1 VRRIALAFVATA
13 AALALPSLAHA
24 ACGVTHSPVS
34 GRAPLTVTF
43 TAACASTSY
52 QWSFGDGATGTG
64 QTVRHVY
71 ATGVFRPTLTTDAD
85 PAPEPAATVLSIALK
100 LSGPAKARYAQWV
113 TLHATVTPRLP
124 VTVHG
129 RRFVH
134 GKLRVRVLST
144 APWVAHAGNVTAT
157 AHVVA
162 IPRLVV
168 RLVGEPIV
176 GGRVRVQATLHP
188 ASAGRIVGPKVLDTH
203 LARVAHVTVTTH
215 PAAGWASVHTTAQ
228 TEIVLP
234 QLSLGSHGPSVL
246 QLEERLRDLHYA
258 VQSDGVYGDDDVEA
272 VYAFQKIEGLPRTGM
287 VTAGLWTHLLH
298 AQVPRAR
305 YAGDHIEVDKTR
317 QVLFV
322 VRNGKVALVVAVST
336 GATGNTPLGLWHVY
350 RKVSGYDWV
359 LYYPNYFLRGFAVH
373 GYPDVP
379 PYPASHGCVRI
390 PMWIATTI
398 YGDIALGTSIYIY
411 T

>member
-1 VRRIALAFVATA
+1 MRRLTLVIFALA
-13 AALALPSLAHA
+13 AALALPSLADA
-24 ACGVTHSPVS
+24 ACGVTHSRVS
-34 GRAPLTVTF
+34 GTAPLRVTF

-52 QWSFGDGATGTG
+52 QWSFGDGATGAG

-71 ATGVFRPTLTTDAD
+71 AAGVFRPTLATDAD
-85 PAPEPAATVLSIALK
+85 PAPEAAATVLSIALK
-100 LSGPAKARYAQWV
+100 VSAPAKARYAQWV

-124 VTVHG
+124 VTLHG
-129 RRFVH
+129 RQFVH
-134 GKLRVRVLST
+134 GKLRVRVLSA

-157 AHVVA
+157 ARILAV
-162 IPRLVV
+162 PRLVV

-176 GGRVRVQATLHP
+176 GARVRVQATLHP
-188 ASAGRIVGPKVLDTH
+188 ASAGRIVGPRVVDTR

-215 PAAGWASVHTTAQ
+215 PAAGWAPVRSTVR
-228 TEIVLP
+228 TEIVLR
-234 QLSLGSHGPSVL
+234 QLALGAHGASVL

-258 VQSDGVYGDDDVEA
+258 VEADGVYGDDDVEA
-272 VYAFQKIEGLPRTGM
+272 VYAFQKVEGLPRTGM
-287 VTAGLWTHLLH
+287 VTAGLWTRLLQ

-305 YAGDHIEVDKTR
+305 YAGNHIEVDKAR

-322 VRNGKVALVVAVST
+322 VRGGKVSLVVAVST

-350 RKVSGYDWV
+350 RKVTGFDWV

-398 YGDIALGTSIYIY
+398 YGDIGLGTPIYIY
-411 T
+411 S